1 MQRLLHFIAAVA
13 LGGLLAACGGGAE
26 APGAGPQPQGGG
38 TVVSGTITG
47 FGSVIIDGVR
57 YPEGDVTTVAQDV
70 DGRSEAATT
79 MASVKVGQQ
88 VEAALDGEG
97 RVTKLLVRAAARGT
111 VELVDK
117 TGSTFKVAG
126 QTIKVVTS
134 GDGAT
139 IFEGASG
146 LDDLTEGTWVEVHG
160 TLDADGNIVATRV
173 EVAPAGGVIRVR
185 AAGLVK
191 ELNSTTFKL
200 GDLTVNFA
208 GAAIKPDGSTIAND
222 VLVFVYSDQLPDA
235 DGALTAKVVRV
246 ARKPSLEG
254 RTLHVGGLVADA
266 EIGTDKKSFT
276 VNGIRVDATTAE
288 LKGGQNPVWTD
299 VQNMKL
305 VRVEGTLG
313 TDSSGPLLKA
323 TRVWLIPASEQRRV
337 HLIGQVTDPVT
348 APGGSLTFKVRGTP
362 VDATDAVVKN
372 GTKED
377 IENGAFV
384 QVTGR
389 IVGDVVKADEVRI
402 GAPPKDIP
410 FRLFGTVVDY
420 DGTKTYK
427 LLGILMQLADDA
439 RFSGGTRAD
448 FGNGDVVSVKGR
460 FDGVRFIVSEVE
472 FKPSATIPI
481 VHLEG
486 VASAV
491 SASSLVVNGAT
502 VKIAATTK
510 VEGGPPAN
518 GQRVEVDAQWIAGE
532 LVAVKIEIEM
542 PGAMAM
548 LRGPISDFVS
558 RSNFKVNGQKV
569 DASAAVLKGGTE
581 AQLANGVE
589 VRVKGALAAGIVKA
603 TDVEF
608 LR

>member
-1 MQRLLHFIAAVA
+1 MRKIVRFIGAVA
-13 LGGLLAACGGGAE
+13 LGAVLSACGGSAE
-26 APGAGPQPQGGG
+26 GPGPVAQPQGNA
-38 TVVSGTITG
+38 TVVSGTVTG

-57 YPEGDVTTVAQDV
+57 YPEGELTVAHDV
-70 DGRSEAATT
+70 DGRREAAGT

-88 VEAALDGEG
+88 VEAALDGQG
-97 RVTKLLVRAAARGT
+97 QVTKLLVRAAARGT
-111 VELVDK
+111 VEAISVS
-117 TGSTFKVAG
+117 GSTFKVAG
-126 QTIKVVTS
+126 QTIEVVAS

-139 IFEGASG
+139 IFEGVS
-146 LDDLTEGTWVEVHG
+146 DLADLVVGTWVEVHG

-173 EVAPAGGVIRVR
+173 EVAPAGGEIRVR
-185 AAGLVK
+185 AAGLIK
-191 ELNSTTFKL
+191 ELNGTSFKL
-200 GDLTVNFA
+200 GELKVDFA
-208 GAAIKPDGSTIAND
+208 GAVIKPEGSTIAND
-222 VLVFVYSDQLPDA
+222 VLVFVYSDQLPVA
-235 DGALTAKVVRV
+235 NTLTAKVVRV

-254 RTLHVGGLVADA
+254 RVLHIGGLVADA
-266 EIGTDKKSFT
+266 SAEGRSFK
-276 VNGIRVDATTAE
+276 VNGVRVDASTAE
-288 LKGGQNPVWTD
+288 LKGGQQPQWTD

-313 TDSSGPLLKA
+313 ADPSGPLLKA
-323 TRVWLIPASEQRRV
+323 TRVWLVPASEQRRV
-337 HLIGQVTDPVT
+337 QLIGQVTDYG
-348 APGGSLTFKVRGTP
+348 PGGIFKVRGTP
-362 VDATDAVVKN
+362 VDASSAKVKN
-372 GTKED
+372 GTVAD
-377 IENGAFV
+377 IKDGTFV
-384 QVTGR
+384 QVSGR
-389 IVGDVVKADEVRI
+389 IVGDVVKADEVKI
-402 GAPPKDIP
+402 DVPSKDVP
-410 FRLFGTVVDY
+410 YRLFGTVSEYVPAD
-420 DGTKTYK
+420 KTFK
-427 LLGILMQLADDA
+427 LLGIPMQFAADA
-439 RFSGGTRAD
+439 RFSGGTLAE

-472 FKPSATIPI
+472 FKSSATTPI

-510 VEGGPPAN
+510 VEGGPLAN

-558 RSNFKVNGQKV
+558 RGNFKVNGQKV
-569 DASAAVLKGGTE
+569 DASAAVLRGGTE

-589 VRVKGALAAGIVKA
+589 VRVRGALAAGIVKA
-603 TDVEF
+603 TDIEF